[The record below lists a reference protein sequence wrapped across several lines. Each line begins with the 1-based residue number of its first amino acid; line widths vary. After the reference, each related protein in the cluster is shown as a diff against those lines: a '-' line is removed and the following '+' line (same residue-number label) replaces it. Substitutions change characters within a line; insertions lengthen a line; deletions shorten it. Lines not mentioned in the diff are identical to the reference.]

1 MISASMFVREMK
13 KHWEG
18 PLENISN
25 CALEDSWHQLAE
37 AFISHVH
44 AHDDPEREGT
54 WSVLSPPTG
63 TGKTQGT
70 ILYCA
75 MLSSVLKEHP
85 ELHPGILIVTKLI
98 DDADEIAAGVNRLSP
113 QYQSAWGDGAAIA
126 VAYHSKS
133 KPGIRRES
141 LSFFPVLVITHKAFE
156 MALDNLDVD
165 ALDSGS
171 TVPSTWDFL
180 HAFNGNRRKLVIIDE
195 AIDLIAES
203 QLDAN
208 DIRRLYGLIP
218 DAVRREFAIEMMFL
232 DELKDFFERALTIT
246 RGNPTPNEMLND
258 GEPMLELVIS
268 MADAMEASEEV
279 RKRVREITGPLPPLE
294 ISRPEGVTSRPFPD
308 FKGLRE
314 ALRKVRFDQELW
326 MENIEVNRTLFRGID
341 SILSNADALYRQWQW
356 YAKVENRDTLNTA
369 RLLVPPEVKGA
380 VVLDATAGENVF
392 YEIFDQAKVVPHV
405 SGTRRYNNVTLHT
418 SRGHRV
424 GKVSMRDNA
433 EEWCA
438 QLITNLETWAK
449 GRRVLIITHLD
460 LENELGNHVQRLC
473 EDEGYTIQIAHWGAV
488 NGSNRWK
495 DMDTVIVFGLPF
507 RPDTWPVNAFMACQ
521 GPKSTEW
528 MTASGNRPFRNHED
542 IKESII
548 IGQLVTDVVQG
559 INRIRCR
566 NVIDSQGNC
575 AKTDVYMLLPNG
587 TRGEA
592 LFKGI
597 KKAMP
602 GIRTKQWKFTGRSR
616 EPRRTRYET
625 ELISYLRD
633 SEKQRVLATEVRDK
647 LGIPTSTFERLRRRA
662 RMDNRT
668 DTLVQGLTEVG
679 YYYEVTQEGD
689 TRKAYF
695 RRMF

>member
-1 MISASMFVREMK
+1 MVPVSIFVKEMRR
-13 KHWEG
+13 HWEELG
-18 PLENISN
+18 HVSSN
-25 CALEDSWHQLAE
+25 ALEDSWKQLAK
-37 AFISHVH
+37 AFLDHVKVH
-44 AHDDPEREGT
+44 EDPSKDGLWT
-54 WSVLSPPTG
+54 VLSLPTG
-63 TGKTQGT
+63 TGKTEGT
-70 ILYCA
+70 ILYSA
-75 MLSSVLKEHP
+75 MLSQVLRVSP
-85 ELHPGILIVTKLI
+85 DLHPGILIVTKLI
-98 DDADEIAAGVNRLSP
+98 DDADNIAAGINRLSA
-113 QYQSAWGDGAAIA
+113 QYQSTTEEGTGVAI
-126 VAYHSKS
+126 AYHSRNKAE
-133 KPGIRRES
+133 IRRENLYS
-141 LSFFPVLVITHKAFE
+141 FPVLVITHKAYE
-156 MALDNLDVD
+156 LALDNLDVD
-165 ALDSGS
+165 ALDSDSSG
-171 TVPSTWDFL
+171 PSTWDCF
-180 HAFNGNRRKLVIIDE
+180 HAFNGNMRKLVVIDE
-195 AIDLIAES
+195 AIDLVAES

-208 DIRRLYGLIP
+208 EMRRLYGLIP
-218 DAVRREFAIEMMFL
+218 DQMRREYGIEMLFL
-232 DELKDFFERALTIT
+232 DELKDIFEKAPAIT
-246 RGNPTPNEMLND
+246 RGRVVPNEMLYD
-258 GEPMLELVIS
+258 GEPMLETVMVL
-268 MADAMEASEEV
+268 ADAMEESEEI
-279 RKRVREITGPLPPLE
+279 RRRVHEITGPLPPLD
-294 ISRPEGVTSRPFPD
+294 ISLPEGVGSRPFPD
-308 FKGLRE
+308 FRGFRG
-314 ALRKVRFDQELW
+314 ALRRARLDREVW
-326 MENIEVNRTLFRGID
+326 MEDADVHQTLFRRID
-341 SILSNADALYRQWQW
+341 TILSSADAIYRQWQW
-356 YAKVENRDTLNTA
+356 YAKVEGRDTLNTA
-369 RLLVPPEVKGA
+369 RLLVPPGIKGA
-380 VVLDATAGENVF
+380 VVLDATAGENIF
-392 YEIFDQAKVVPHV
+392 YEIFDRAKVIPPVP
-405 SGTRRYNNVTLHT
+405 GTRRYNNVTLHT
-418 SRGHRV
+418 SRGHSV
-424 GKVSMRDNA
+424 GKVSMRNNT
-433 EEWCA
+433 EEWCT
-438 QLITNLETWAK
+438 QLIANLETWAK

-460 LENELGNHVQRLC
+460 LEDEVGNHVQRLC

-495 DMDTVIVFGLPF
+495 DMDTVIVFGLPY

-521 GPKSTEW
+521 GPQNTEW
-528 MTASGNRPFRNHED
+528 MTANGNRPFGYHSD

-662 RMDNRT
+662 RTENRT